1 MAMKKRFL
9 GLAMAAMVAM
19 PASSAY
25 AWTASADG
33 DTLTGNN
40 TETMTQNVTVTGD
53 IKSSQGTVAQGRL
66 EVILPTSMAFSIDQK
81 GNFTNVD
88 YKVTNNSSEAIS
100 VGVQQFR
107 KTKTNGGMTLKDKN
121 ATSEMNNLTRDNVQM
136 ALVGDNGNSGSTRYI
151 DLGDPATQ
159 NLQTTKPL
167 IDVESKQTGI
177 IQLLGNAGKKT
188 DSETTELQNGITE
201 QFTIVFEVKKK
212 N

>member
-25 AWTASADG
+25 AWTANG

-53 IKSSQGTVAQGRL
+53 IKSSQGTVSQGRL
-66 EVILPTSMAFSIDQK
+66 EVILPTTMAFSIDQS

-88 YKVTNNSSEAIS
+88 YSVTNNSPEAIS

-107 KTKTNGGMTLKDKN
+107 KTKATGGMTLHDEHESSM
-121 ATSEMNNLTRDNVQM
+121 ATLGRDHVKM
-136 ALVGDNGNSGSTRYI
+136 ALVGDNSGGSKRYV

-159 NLQTTKPL
+159 NLQATKPL
-167 IDVESKQTGI
+167 INVESKQTGI
-177 IQLLGNAGKKT
+177 IQLLGNAGKNT
-188 DSETTELQNGITE
+188 SSESEELQKCITE

-212 N
+212 A

>member
-1 MAMKKRFL
+1 MAMKKKFL

-25 AWTASADG
+25 AWTASG

-53 IKSSQGTVAQGRL
+53 IKSSQGTVAAGRL
-66 EVILPTSMAFSIDQK
+66 EVILPTTMAFSIDQK

-107 KTKTNGGMTLKDKN
+107 KTKTNGGITLKDKD
-121 ATSEMNNLTRDNVQM
+121 ASGMDTLTRDNVQM
-136 ALVGDNGNSGSTRYI
+136 ALVGDNGSGSTQRYV
-151 DLGDPATQ
+151 DLGASATQ
-159 NLQTTKPL
+159 NLTSTQPL

-177 IQLLGNAGKKT
+177 IQLLGNAGKNT
-188 DSETTELQNGITE
+188 SNESPELQKGMTE

>member
-1 MAMKKRFL
+1 MAMKKKFL
-9 GLAMAAMVAM
+9 GLAMAAMVAL

-25 AWTASADG
+25 AWTASG

-53 IKSSQGTVAQGRL
+53 IKSSQGTVSQGRL
-66 EVILPTSMAFSIDQK
+66 EVILPTTMAFSIDQS

-88 YKVTNNSSEAIS
+88 YSVTNNSPEAIS

-107 KTKTNGGMTLKDKN
+107 KTKATGGMTLHDEHESGMD
-121 ATSEMNNLTRDNVQM
+121 ALGRDHVQM
-136 ALVGDNGNSGSTRYI
+136 ALVGDDGGLSSSKRYV

-159 NLQTTKPL
+159 NLQATKPL
-167 IDVESKQTGI
+167 INVESKQTGI
-177 IQLLGNAGKKT
+177 IQLLGNAGKNT
-188 DSETTELQNGITE
+188 SSESEELQKGITE

-212 N
+212 A

>member
-25 AWTASADG
+25 AWTASG

-40 TETMTQNVTVTGD
+40 TDTMNQTVTVTGD

-66 EVILPTSMAFSIDQK
+66 EVILPTTMAFSIDQK

-88 YKVTNNSSEAIS
+88 YKVTNNSPEAIS

-107 KTKTNGGMTLKDKN
+107 KTKATGGMTLHN
-121 ATSEMNNLTRDNVQM
+121 EHESNMGTLGRDHVQM
-136 ALVGDNGNSGSTRYI
+136 ALVGDDGGLGSSKRYV
-151 DLGDPATQ
+151 DLGASETQ
-159 NLQTTKPL
+159 NLTSTQPL
-167 IDVESKQTGI
+167 IDVAPKQTGI
-177 IQLLGNAGKKT
+177 IQLLGDAGKNT
-188 DSETTELQNGITE
+188 TGESEDLQKGKTE

-212 N
+212 

>member
-53 IKSSQGTVAQGRL
+53 IKSSQGTVSQGRL
-66 EVILPTSMAFSIDQK
+66 EVILPTTMAFSIDQS
-81 GNFTNVD
+81 GNFTDVN

-136 ALVGDNGNSGSTRYI
+136 ALVGDNGGGDTTRYV
-151 DLGDPATQ
+151 DLGASATQ
-159 NLQTTKPL
+159 NLTSTQPL
-167 IDVESKQTGI
+167 INVESKQTGI

>member
-1 MAMKKRFL
+1 MAMKKKFL

-25 AWTASADG
+25 AWTANG

-40 TETMTQNVTVTGD
+40 TDIMTQNVTVTGD

-66 EVILPTSMAFSIDQK
+66 EVILPTTMAFSIDQS

-107 KTKTNGGMTLKDKN
+107 KTKTTGGMTLKNKD
-121 ATSEMNNLTRDNVQM
+121 TSDMDNLTRDNVQM
-136 ALVGDNGNSGSTRYI
+136 ALVGDNNGGTTRYV
-151 DLGDPATQ
+151 DLGDSATQ

-177 IQLLGNAGKKT
+177 IQLLGKAGKNT
-188 DSETTELQNGITE
+188 TSEPATLQNGITE

-212 N
+212 A